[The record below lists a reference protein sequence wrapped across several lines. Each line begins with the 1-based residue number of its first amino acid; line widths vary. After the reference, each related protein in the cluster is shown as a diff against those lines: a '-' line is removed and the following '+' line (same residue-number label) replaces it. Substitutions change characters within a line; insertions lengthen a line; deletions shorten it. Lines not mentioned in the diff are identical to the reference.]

1 MTLGNSIQQE
11 KTLDEGHGTW
21 LVLLHFLVRRVT
33 AKEGNGYISKHPQEF
48 WA

>member
-11 KTLDEGHGTW
+11 KTFDEEHGTW
-21 LVLLHFLVRRVT
+21 LVLLRFLLTVT
-33 AKEGNGYISKHPQEF
+33 AREGNGYISKHPQEL